1 MTLCK
6 PALRAT
12 LSAAL
17 ACGGIGMSHAAITI
31 DLSYVDPSSSAY
43 QRFRSWVDQAVGG
56 NPGYEF
62 SANDA
67 ALMHRLSN
75 QPQYCALAVDM
86 IDEQVSEAEAAIAAN
101 QNPAV
106 THDSYLYVGAKI
118 GDLALTYDWCAAQV
132 SASQRTRW
140 AAYANQAIYN
150 VWHPSQAQW
159 GGRSAPWTGWGTND
173 PANNYHYSF
182 LRATMYWAL
191 ASNDAALL
199 TFLETEKLPP
209 LQAYFATLPGG
220 GSEEGTGYGTSHHK
234 LFELYRV
241 WRDSTGTDLGNANA
255 HMTDTISYWLHA
267 TVPTRDRFAPYG
279 DQARS
284 SNPEFYDYHR
294 HLLLEARKVTNSTAA
309 RDLASWWLNH
319 SSVDRM
325 GSGFNFRD
333 DLLPEGTAGAQPSA
347 PLVYHASGV
356 GHLFARTDWSTS
368 ASWLSFSAG
377 SFNQSH
383 AHQDQG
389 SFTLF
394 AGGDWLAVTENI
406 WSRSG
411 IQQGTDVHN
420 VVRFVRD
427 GASVRQ
433 RQPSLS
439 TMEIE
444 QLGPG
449 PGEVHV
455 TGNLTPAYASGSG
468 VDSWQRHLD
477 FSGGQLRVTDEFS
490 VASGVQAIFQVNTP
504 QQPLIS
510 GRNATAGRLQIRVI
524 EPADAVLTAVDWT
537 GVDGDFN
544 EGWKLEV
551 RGSASNTGFVV
562 ELGTGEAIFSSGF
575 ETP

>member
-1 MTLCK
+1 MTPCN
-6 PALRAT
+6 PVLRAT

-17 ACGGIGMSHAAITI
+17 ACGGIGVSHAAITI

-101 QNPAV
+101 QNPDVAR
-106 THDSYLYVGAKI
+106 DSYLYVGAKI
-118 GDLALTYDWCAAQV
+118 GDLALTYDWCAAAV
-132 SASQRTRW
+132 SSSQRTRW

-159 GGRSAPWTGWGTND
+159 GGRSAPWTGWGTDD

-191 ASNDAALL
+191 ASNDTALRA
-199 TFLETEKLPP
+199 FLETGKLPP

-294 HLLLEARKVTNSTAA
+294 HLLLEARKVTSSTAA

-333 DLLPEGTAGAQPSA
+333 DLLPEGTAGAQPEA
-347 PLVYHASGV
+347 PLVYHAAGV

-394 AGGDWLAVTENI
+394 AAGDWLAVTENI
-406 WSRSG
+406 WSHSG

-433 RQPSLS
+433 RQPSFS

-504 QQPLIS
+504 QQPLIN
-510 GRNATAGRLQIRVI
+510 GRSATAGRLQIRVI

-537 GVDGDFN
+537 DVDGDFN

-562 ELGTGEAIFSSGF
+562 ELGTGEAIFASGF

>member
-1 MTLCK
+1 MTLSRS
-6 PALRAT
+6 ALGST
-12 LSAAL
+12 LAAAL
-17 ACGGIGMSHAAITI
+17 AWGGIGISHAAITI
-31 DLSYVDPSSSAY
+31 DLSYVDPASSAY
-43 QRFRSWVDQAVGG
+43 QRFRGWVDQAVAG

-67 ALMHRLSN
+67 ALMYRLSN
-75 QPQYCALAVDM
+75 QPQYCALAVEM
-86 IDEQVSEAEAAIAAN
+86 IEEQVSEAEAAIAAN

-106 THDSYLYVGAKI
+106 AHDSYLYVGAKI
-118 GDLALTYDWCAAQV
+118 GDLALTYDWCASQV
-132 SASQRTRW
+132 STSQRTRW
-140 AAYANQAIYN
+140 AAYANQTLYN

-159 GGRSAPWTGWGTND
+159 GTRSAPWTGWGTDD

-191 ASNDAALL
+191 ASNDAALRA
-199 TFLETEKLPP
+199 FLDSQKVPP
-209 LQAYFATLPGG
+209 LQAYFSSLPGG

-241 WRDSTGTDLGNANA
+241 WRDSTSVDLANANT
-255 HMTDTISYWLHA
+255 HLTDTISYWLHA
-267 TVPTRDRFAPYG
+267 TVPSRDRFAPYG
-279 DQARS
+279 DQSRS

-294 HLLLEARKVTNSTAA
+294 HLLLEARKMTASAEA
-309 RDLASWWLNH
+309 RDLASWWLNN
-319 SSVDRM
+319 SSIERM

-333 DLLPEGTAGAQPSA
+333 DLLPEGTAGAQPDA
-347 PLVYHASGV
+347 PLVYHATGI

-368 ASWLSFSAG
+368 ATWLSFSAG
-377 SFNQSH
+377 SYNQSH

-394 AGGDWLAVTENI
+394 AAGDWLAVTENI
-406 WSRSG
+406 WSHSG

-427 GASVRQ
+427 GSTVRQ
-433 RQPSLS
+433 RQSVS
-439 TMEIE
+439 TMAIE

-455 TGNLTPAYASGSG
+455 TGNLSPAYPSGSG

-490 VASGVQAIFQVNTP
+490 VAAGTQAIFQVNTP
-504 QQPLIS
+504 VQPQIN
-510 GRNATAGRLQIRVI
+510 GRNATAGRLQIRVL
-524 EPADAVLTAVDWT
+524 EPTDAVLTAIDWSA
-537 GVDGDFN
+537 VDGDFN

-562 ELGTGEAIFSSGF
+562 ELGTGEAIFESGF
-575 ETP
+575 E

>member
-1 MTLCK
+1 MTPCK
-6 PALRAT
+6 PAFRAA

-17 ACGGIGMSHAAITI
+17 ACGGIGLSHAAITI
-31 DLSYVDPSSSAY
+31 DLSYVDPTSSAY
-43 QRFRSWVDQAVGG
+43 QRFRNWVDQAVAG

-75 QPQYCALAVDM
+75 QAQYCALAVDM
-86 IDEQVSEAEAAIAAN
+86 IEEQVSAAEAAIAAN
-101 QNPAV
+101 QNPEV

-118 GDLALTYDWCAAQV
+118 GDLALTYDWCAPQV
-132 SASQRTRW
+132 SSSQRTRW
-140 AAYANQAIYN
+140 AAYANQTLYN

-159 GGRSAPWTGWGTND
+159 GGRSAPWTGWGTDD

-191 ASNDAALL
+191 ASNDPALRA
-199 TFLETEKLPP
+199 FLESEKLPP

-241 WRDSTGTDLGNANA
+241 WRDSTATDLGNANA

-294 HLLLEARKVTNSTAA
+294 HLLLEARKVTDSTAA

-333 DLLPEGTAGAQPSA
+333 DLLPEGTAGEQPSA

-368 ASWLSFSAG
+368 ATWLSFSAG

-394 AGGDWLAVTENI
+394 AAGDWLAVTENI

-433 RQPSLS
+433 RQPSFS

-449 PGEVHV
+449 SGEVHV
-455 TGNLTPAYASGSG
+455 TGDLTPAYPSGSG

-477 FSGGQLRVTDEFS
+477 FSGGQLLVTDEFS

-504 QQPLIS
+504 QRPLIV
-510 GRNATAGRLQIRVI
+510 GRNATAGRLQIRVL

-537 GVDGDFN
+537 DVDGDFN

-562 ELGTGEAIFSSGF
+562 ELGTGEAIFGSGF

>member
-1 MTLCK
+1 MTLRN
-6 PALRAT
+6 PAFKAT
-12 LSAAL
+12 LAAAL
-17 ACGGIGMSHAAITI
+17 ACGGVGVSHAAITI
-31 DLSYVDPSSSAY
+31 DLSYVDPASSAY
-43 QRFRSWVDQAVGG
+43 QRFENWVEQAVDG

-67 ALMHRLSN
+67 ALMYRLSSEGR
-75 QPQYCALAVDM
+75 YCALAVDM
-86 IDEQVSEAEAAIAAN
+86 IEEQVSEAEAAIAAN
-101 QNPAV
+101 QNPDVA
-106 THDSYLYVGAKI
+106 HDSYLYVGAKI

-132 SASQRTRW
+132 SSSQRTRW
-140 AAYANQAIYN
+140 ADYANQTLYN
-150 VWHPSQAQW
+150 VWHPQQAQW
-159 GGRSAPWTGWGTND
+159 GARSAPWTGWGTDD

-191 ASNDAALL
+191 ASNDSALRA
-199 TFLETEKLPP
+199 FLETEKLPP

-241 WRDSTGTDLGNANA
+241 WRDSTATDLANANP
-255 HMTDTISYWLHA
+255 HLTDTISYWLHA
-267 TVPTRDRFAPYG
+267 TVPSRDRFAPYG
-279 DQARS
+279 DQSRS

-294 HLLLEARKVTNSTAA
+294 HLLLEARKMTASDAA
-309 RDLASWWLNH
+309 RSLASWWLNN
-319 SSVDRM
+319 SSIERM
-325 GSGFNFRD
+325 GSGFNYRD
-333 DLLPEGTAGAQPSA
+333 DLLPAGSAGAQPDA
-347 PLVYHASGV
+347 PLVYQASGV
-356 GHLFARTDWSTS
+356 GHLFARTDWST
-368 ASWLSFSAG
+368 AATWMSFSAG

-394 AGGDWLAVTENI
+394 AAGDWLAVTENI
-406 WSRSG
+406 WSHSG

-427 GASVRQ
+427 GSSVRQ
-433 RQPSLS
+433 RQPSHS

-444 QLGPG
+444 QLGPA

-468 VDSWQRHLD
+468 VNSWQRHLD

-490 VASGVQAIFQVNTP
+490 VTSGTQAIFQVNTP
-504 QQPLIS
+504 VQPQIN
-510 GRNATAGRLQIRVI
+510 GRNAIAGRLQIRVL

-537 GVDGDFN
+537 DVDGDFN

-562 ELGTGEAIFSSGF
+562 ELGTGEAIFESGF
-575 ETP
+575 E